1 MTDHSHAAND
11 RPANDRPG
19 SAREQPQTVPA
30 SRPRPQFGELATPD
44 EQRAAIAVPPD
55 VAAPESVPVAEA
67 PKRRTAPQSLADQT
81 STADGTVRAPADRFV
96 SWALLGLGLF
106 NILTT
111 SAALID
117 LPGAIDQFFAADDLE
132 PYAPVTI
139 GRALGLGALVVTV
152 LLWILS
158 LVLVQRRVNVGKISW
173 WIPVVAGVVAIIVV
187 LVCVGG
193 AMMIDPSVFDYI
205 QRMSGATP

>member
-1 MTDHSHAAND
+1 MTDHSHPTNARTDPEND
-11 RPANDRPG
+11 APRSAPAP
-19 SAREQPQTVPA
+19 
-30 SRPRPQFGELATPD
+30 RPRPQFGELATPD

-55 VAAPESVPVAEA
+55 VAAPESVPVAET
-67 PKRRTAPQSLADQT
+67 PKRQAAPQSLADQT
-81 STADGTVRAPADRFV
+81 STADGMVKAPADRFV

-117 LPGAIDQFFAADDLE
+117 LPGAIDQFFAADDLD
-132 PYAPVTI
+132 PYGPVTI
-139 GRALGLGALVVTV
+139 GRALGIGALVVTV
-152 LLWILS
+152 LLWILA
-158 LVLVQRRVNVGKISW
+158 LVLVQRRVNAGKISW
-173 WIPVVAGVVAIIVV
+173 WIPVVAGVVASIVV

-205 QRMSGATP
+205 QRMSGATT